1 MASWFI
7 ERDEG
12 RQGVC
17 GASFPWSNF
26 CEESF
31 RAVTPGGVRVTPS
44 DLPPDRV
51 ELRWRQRLASLQRV
65 LIQLQ
70 AALVAH
76 ASDPENELIGMA
88 VIKAYEF
95 SFELGWKTLKDLL
108 AYEGIDAPL
117 PRQVIREAFAANLV
131 RDGQIWIDM
140 LEQRNLMAH
149 TYDIERAQRA
159 LTLIQ
164 GSFAPALLELARD
177 LEGRP

>member
-1 MASWFI
+1 M
-7 ERDEG
+7 
-12 RQGVC
+12 
-17 GASFPWSNF
+17 GAPT
-26 CEESF
+26 
-31 RAVTPGGVRVTPS
+31 TPQPLQAATRGGVRLTPS

-51 ELRWRQRLASLQRV
+51 ELRWRQRLDSLQRA
-65 LIQLQ
+65 LRQLQ
-70 AALVAH
+70 AALAAH
-76 ASDPENELIGMA
+76 ASDPDNEVIGMA

-131 RDGQIWIDM
+131 RNGQIWIDM

-149 TYDIERAQRA
+149 TYDIQRAQRA
-159 LTLIQ
+159 LTMIQ

-177 LEGRP
+177 LEDRP

>member
-1 MASWFI
+1 
-7 ERDEG
+7 
-12 RQGVC
+12 
-17 GASFPWSNF
+17 
-26 CEESF
+26 
-31 RAVTPGGVRVTPS
+31 
-44 DLPPDRV
+44 V
-51 ELRWRQRLASLQRV
+51 ELRWRQRLDSLQRA
-65 LIQLQ
+65 LRQLQ

-76 ASDPENELIGMA
+76 ASDPDNEVIGMA

-95 SFELGWKTLKDLL
+95 CFELGWKTLKDLL

-149 TYDIERAQRA
+149 TYDIQRAQRA

>member
-1 MASWFI
+1 MPTVSCRWRRLWKAPVAGS
-7 ERDEG
+7 RLK
-12 RQGVC
+12 
-17 GASFPWSNF
+17 
-26 CEESF
+26 
-31 RAVTPGGVRVTPS
+31 PS
-44 DLPPDRV
+44 DLPQDGV
-51 ELRWRQRLASLQRV
+51 ELRWRQRLESLQRA

-70 AALVAH
+70 AALAAH
-76 ASDPENELIGMA
+76 QAAPGDEVIGMA

-149 TYDIERAQRA
+149 TYDTERARQA
-159 LTLIQ
+159 LSLIQ
-164 GSFAPALLELARD
+164 GRFATALLELAHD
-177 LEGRP
+177 LEERP

>member
-1 MASWFI
+1 M
-7 ERDEG
+7 
-12 RQGVC
+12 
-17 GASFPWSNF
+17 
-26 CEESF
+26 
-31 RAVTPGGVRVTPS
+31 
-44 DLPPDRV
+44 
-51 ELRWRQRLASLQRV
+51 ELRWRQRLESLQRA
-65 LIQLQ
+65 LRQLQ
-70 AALVAH
+70 AALAAH
-76 ASDPENELIGMA
+76 RAAPDDEVIGMA

-95 SFELGWKTLKDLL
+95 CFELGWKTLKDLL

-131 RDGQIWIDM
+131 CDGQVWIDM

-149 TYDIERAQRA
+149 TYDIERARRA

>member
-1 MASWFI
+1 LQAAT
-7 ERDEG
+7 R
-12 RQGVC
+12 
-17 GASFPWSNF
+17 
-26 CEESF
+26 
-31 RAVTPGGVRVTPS
+31 GGVRLTPS

-51 ELRWRQRLASLQRV
+51 ELRWRQRLDSLQR
-65 LIQLQ
+65 
-70 AALVAH
+70 
-76 ASDPENELIGMA
+76 D
-88 VIKAYEF
+88 K
-95 SFELGWKTLKDLL
+95 LGWKTLKDLL

-149 TYDIERAQRA
+149 TYDITRARRA